1 MSELEGH
8 PPAQPRGVSSLR
20 REITAAAVAIAIAI
34 LAIATVVLIAL
45 RNQTVDNADRE
56 LATVSRITAERTSQT
71 FSAADLLVRSIVDLA
86 MKPAPGEAGDLRER
100 ASTPAFY
107 DRLVRLK
114 NLLPQID
121 AAAVIDA
128 NGDVL
133 ASSIQFPAPKSN
145 ISNIPFF
152 MKLRDKPDRALLVSD
167 PVAMPRDGRW
177 SIYLGRALKDSR
189 GNFAGI
195 VLGGITSRYFADSFS
210 TIDVG
215 VTATVTLL
223 NDDVRVIARWPE
235 GDDTIGRVL
244 AGWKPGQRP
253 ENGETSRYFADDPKT
268 SLRRVALTRL
278 QVEDTPLYVAV
289 SRTQDAQLA
298 PWRSVL
304 VWIVVFALTSL
315 LVTGVLAWFILRAIR
330 DEERWSSALL
340 ERETQLSKQAIDLA
354 TARDLAETANRARG
368 DFLAN
373 MSHELRTPLNA
384 VLGFSEILEKE
395 LFGPLGDARYR
406 EFAGDI
412 HRSGRHLLEVIGNIL
427 DLAKVDAGKLEL
439 YEEDVDIAETMRTCA
454 RLMTEAANAASVTLE
469 VQPPAE
475 SVFIHGDA
483 TRIRQIFL
491 NLLSNAVKFTPAG
504 GGVVLSGRA
513 DEDGFMFT
521 VTDSGIGMTEDEA
534 VMALQPFRQIDS
546 SLSRRYQGTGLGLP
560 LTKSLVSLHGG
571 AMDIKSAPGQGT
583 TVTVWLPRQRVTPM
597 ARAAAE

>member
-1 MSELEGH
+1 MGEGN
-8 PPAQPRGVSSLR
+8 PPAPARGLLSLR
-20 REITAAAVAIAIAI
+20 REITAAAIVIAAGI
-34 LAIATVVLIAL
+34 LAIAIVVLLAL
-45 RNQTVDNADRE
+45 RNQTVGNADRE

-71 FSAADLLVRSIVDLA
+71 FSAADVLVRSIADLA
-86 MKPAPGEAGDLRER
+86 MKPSPGEAGDLRER

-121 AAAVIDA
+121 VAAVIDS

-133 ASSIQFPAPKSN
+133 ASTRQFPAPKSN
-145 ISNIPFF
+145 ISAFPFF
-152 MKLRDKPDRALLVSD
+152 TNLRDKPDRALVVSD
-167 PVAMPRDGRW
+167 PVAVRSDGQW
-177 SIYLGRALKDSR
+177 SVYLGRALKDPR

-195 VLGGITSRYFADSFS
+195 VLVGITSGYFADSFS

-223 NDDVRVIARWPE
+223 NDDVRVIARWPN
-235 GDDTIGRVL
+235 GDEKIGQVL
-244 AGWKPGQRP
+244 ASWKPGQRP
-253 ENGETSRYFADDPKT
+253 EDGQTSRYFADDPK
-268 SLRRVALTRL
+268 SGVRRVALTRL

-298 PWRSVL
+298 PWRNVL
-304 VWIVVFALTSL
+304 VWIVLFSLTSL
-315 LVTGVLAWFILRAIR
+315 LITGVLAWFILRAIR
-330 DEERWSSALL
+330 DEERWSGALI
-340 ERETQLSKQAIDLA
+340 ERETQLSKQAIELA
-354 TARDLAETANRARG
+354 SARDLAETANRARG
-368 DFLAN
+368 EFLAN

-406 EFAGDI
+406 EFAQDI
-412 HRSGRHLLEVIGNIL
+412 HKSGRHLLEVIGNIL
-427 DLAKVDAGKLEL
+427 DLAKVDAGRLEL
-439 YEEDVDIAETMRTCA
+439 YEDDIDIVEIMQICG
-454 RLMTEAANAASVTLE
+454 RLMTEAASAGGVMLE
-469 VQPPAE
+469 VRPPAE
-475 SVFIHGDA
+475 RPFIHGDA

-504 GGVVLSGRA
+504 GSVILSGQA
-513 DEDGFMFT
+513 DEGGFAFSVIDT
-521 VTDSGIGMTEDEA
+521 GIGMTEDEA
-534 VMALQPFRQIDS
+534 VMAMQPFRQIDS

-571 AMDIKSAPGQGT
+571 ALDIRSAPGQGT
-583 TVTVWLPRQRVTPM
+583 TVTVWLPRQRAQPM